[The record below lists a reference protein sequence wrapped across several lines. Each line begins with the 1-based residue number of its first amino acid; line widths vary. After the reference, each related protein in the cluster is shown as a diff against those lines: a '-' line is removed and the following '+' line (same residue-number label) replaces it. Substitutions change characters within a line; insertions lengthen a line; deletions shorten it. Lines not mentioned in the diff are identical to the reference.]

1 MSLTLQYSWLLAVNQ
16 MEKKI
21 REGFLF
27 CVCHPLPPTTPL
39 KEKQAARSCGKCR
52 LYVIALCLGP
62 AVVTQGLLRIVSSA
76 MFLRL
81 HRSASSC
88 YRKQMSAVS
97 GFLVCPG
104 NCLLTGKGAVSC
116 PASPLGVLGIGPAYL
131 PLLVS
136 PETVQGNPGDTAA
149 CFFYFCLWI
158 QAI

>member
-1 MSLTLQYSWLLAVNQ
+1 

-27 CVCHPLPPTTPL
+27 YVCHPLPPTTPL

-104 NCLLTGKGAVSC
+104 NCLLTGKGAVSR
-116 PASPLGVLGIGPAYL
+116 PASPLGVLGICPAYL

-136 PETVQGNPGDTAA
+136 PRNCPGQPRG
-149 CFFYFCLWI
+149 CGCLFLLFLPLDPGSLMSFTR
-158 QAI
+158 